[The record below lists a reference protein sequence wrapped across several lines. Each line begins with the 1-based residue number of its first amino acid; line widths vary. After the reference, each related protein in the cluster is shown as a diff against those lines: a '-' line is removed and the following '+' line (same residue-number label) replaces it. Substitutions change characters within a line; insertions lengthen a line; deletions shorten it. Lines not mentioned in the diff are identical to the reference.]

1 MSSPS
6 YREADPVE
14 PRGREVEVVAGA
26 FRGFV
31 SAALRADELQSFR
44 DAIKRLDDSLQGE
57 AVLSSMEDWL
67 NLRITVD
74 RAGHLEVSG
83 NVSDRPGVGNQ
94 LTFTIDGLDQSYLRH
109 VLEGLDAI
117 LAAFPVVGSP

>member
-1 MSSPS
+1 MHPH
-6 YREADPVE
+6 ADDHWDGNWLVTP
-14 PRGREVEVVAGA
+14 VEVVAGA